1 MNTVQTFI
9 LLVVIFA
16 CANILAGIVS
26 AIISEAL
33 KTRRKSIVLKEALVK
48 AEVEKEGDAA

>member
-9 LLVVIFA
+9 VLMVLFA
-16 CANILAGIVS
+16 CANIFVGIVS
-26 AIISEAL
+26 AFISEAL
-33 KTRRKSIVLKEALVK
+33 KTRRKSIALKEALAK